1 MNPLSVSLNLFV
13 LISLF
18 CVKCGVSE
26 SIQFYDCW
34 KPRNEFNTTKLIG
47 QAHKAGLL
55 QDLPLVGMDTDA
67 CKFTKCPVV
76 AGVRQTYSYPMEIK
90 AEYPE
95 GAYTVKWKLWNE
107 NDPIVQSCCLK
118 FNIVLI

>member
-1 MNPLSVSLNLFV
+1 MIFQ
-13 LISLF
+13 
-18 CVKCGVSE
+18 E
-26 SIQFYDCW
+26 YQ
-34 KPRNEFNTTKLIG
+34 FNTTKLIG

-76 AGVRQTYSYPMEIK
+76 AGVQQTYSYPMEIK